1 MPSFAPQPPAIGL
14 AALDDAALDARLLAG
29 RYRGDPLADRLVAV
43 FAALPGR
50 TGWQMLDAA
59 LADGIDA
66 VPDAPPELRALL
78 ADASGPPSWLDLDLV
93 DAGAMSFWRAG
104 APALT
109 LALVY
114 GSLAFGYQ
122 FADLSRPLAATGR
135 LERMASRRIGETS
148 RWALAVTT
156 PGGMHPGGA
165 GWCSSVRVRVVH
177 ALVRAR
183 LLRSDD
189 WDVDAWGTPISATGM
204 MATAIGGF
212 HVLPERAMRDLGVRT
227 TAADREAR
235 VALWRWVGAVM
246 GVPAELLPLNG
257 AEAERLLDAFGRC
270 SAGPSEDGTRLME
283 ALVRQGL
290 PLEGILPPFAVGPA
304 RLLGAP
310 LISALVRRWIGD
322 PVADELGL
330 GRSPVGRLV
339 PLLRPLVRVQTL
351 ALAAGL
357 LGDEQRAARQQ
368 IGAIERLLD
377 RAGDPS
383 APVQPS
389 DAAAD
394 ATIRVRRGAG
404 RSATPTDDPR
414 AAVAAGRASST
425 TAAADGLAAGPSGG
439 RFGRTWIRRPPLPRR
454 LHRNDHR
461 DPPGRREDQPG
472 SLVGDGERS

>member
-1 MPSFAPQPPAIGL
+1 
-14 AALDDAALDARLLAG
+14 
-29 RYRGDPLADRLVAV
+29 
-43 FAALPGR
+43 
-50 TGWQMLDAA
+50 
-59 LADGIDA
+59 
-66 VPDAPPELRALL
+66 
-78 ADASGPPSWLDLDLV
+78 
-93 DAGAMSFWRAG
+93 MSFWRAG
-104 APALT
+104 APT
-109 LALVY
+109 LAVALVY

-148 RWALAVTT
+148 RWALAVTA
-156 PGGMHPGGA
+156 PGGMRPGGA

-183 LLRSDD
+183 LLGSGS
-189 WDVDAWGTPISATGM
+189 WDVDAWGVPISATGM

-246 GVPAELLPLNG
+246 GVPDELLPLNA
-257 AEAERLLDAFGRC
+257 AEAERLLEAFGRC

-283 ALVRQGL
+283 ALVRSGL

-304 RLLGAP
+304 RALGAP
-310 LISALVRRWIGD
+310 VISALVRRWIGD
-322 PVADELGL
+322 PTADELGL
-330 GRSPVGRLV
+330 ARSPVGRLV
-339 PLLRPLVRVQTL
+339 PLLRPLVRVQVV

-368 IGAIERLLD
+368 IGAVGRLLD

-383 APVQPS
+383 APVAPS

-394 ATIRVRRGAG
+394 GTVAARRGPGSTGRPAG
-404 RSATPTDDPR
+404 ATGRGAHPAGEPGDDPR
-414 AAVAAGRASST
+414 ATAAPAAAVVARGGRA
-425 TAAADGLAAGPSGG
+425 
-439 RFGRTWIRRPPLPRR
+439 WIRRPPLPRR
-454 LHRNDHR
+454 LHRNDHP

-472 SLVGDGERS
+472 SLVVDGERS